1 MPYVVEVAS
10 PTRFKDV
17 IIDPLTGR
25 PFDKDLLRWSK
36 PELLSKDSATVFRH
50 GEMVGTFFSED
61 GKSLAI
67 QVKHK
72 EFLSKRGCDS
82 LAVNS
87 QKLVDSF
94 GFSETHL
101 VGRSIGQAYYVDMM
115 QRELVVFISISILLI
130 ILFLFIAFRSW
141 WGIWVPVTVVL
152 LSVVWILG
160 IMKLCGKDIDL
171 MLMVLPT
178 IIFVVGMSDVVHVLT
193 KYFDEL
199 RSGKEKIEAI
209 KIAFKEIGMA
219 TFLTS
224 LTTAVGFLTL
234 LTSSIIPI
242 KEFGIYTAVGV
253 FVAFILAYSLL
264 PAVLVLS
271 RKPNLD
277 NNDDRKSNFW
287 AQQMRRWFVFTMK
300 NRKSLLGAFGLLL
313 VFSLIGLSKVQVNN
327 FILEDLKDSDFLKQ
341 EFVFFEEEFS
351 GARPFEMA
359 IMLKHD
365 SLDVFDREVLLE
377 LDKLDNFLVET
388 YGVGALVSPSRIIK
402 LSNRTIK
409 GSDRFNVIPK
419 KQKDIDKLV
428 KMINRQDDGKLLSLF
443 INEEKGISRM
453 NGKVSDLG
461 AQEFKHLNAQLE
473 NFIQTEINNEYFTLR
488 QTGTAR
494 LIDLN
499 NAYLAKDM
507 TVGLLIAFFLIALIV
522 GLMFKDLKMVLIC
535 LIPNFFPLILIAGI
549 MGFAGIYLK
558 VSTSIIFTI
567 AFGIAV
573 DDTIH
578 FMSKLRLQL

>member
-1 MPYVVEVAS
+1 MNYRLLAKKVLLGILGITILCGFLISELGFDYNFENFFPAGDTETEFFQSYRYDFETDNDFIIIGIKDEKSIFQSPLLEKIDLLVDSLEAMPYVVEVAS

-341 EFVFFEEEFS
+341 EFV
-351 GARPFEMA
+351 
-359 IMLKHD
+359 
-365 SLDVFDREVLLE
+365 
-377 LDKLDNFLVET
+377 
-388 YGVGALVSPSRIIK
+388 
-402 LSNRTIK
+402 
-409 GSDRFNVIPK
+409 
-419 KQKDIDKLV
+419 
-428 KMINRQDDGKLLSLF
+428 
-443 INEEKGISRM
+443 
-453 NGKVSDLG
+453 
-461 AQEFKHLNAQLE
+461 
-473 NFIQTEINNEYFTLR
+473 
-488 QTGTAR
+488 
-494 LIDLN
+494 
-499 NAYLAKDM
+499 
-507 TVGLLIAFFLIALIV
+507 
-522 GLMFKDLKMVLIC
+522 
-535 LIPNFFPLILIAGI
+535 
-549 MGFAGIYLK
+549 
-558 VSTSIIFTI
+558 
-567 AFGIAV
+567 
-573 DDTIH
+573 
-578 FMSKLRLQL
+578 